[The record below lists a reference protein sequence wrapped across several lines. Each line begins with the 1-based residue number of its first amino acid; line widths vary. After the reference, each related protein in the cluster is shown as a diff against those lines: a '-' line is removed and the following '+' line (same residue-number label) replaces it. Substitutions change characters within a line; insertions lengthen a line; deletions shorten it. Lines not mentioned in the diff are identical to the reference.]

1 MILNYAICSVSVAPL
16 RLTPSHAAEQ
26 VSQLLL
32 GEKMEILEVEKSGW
46 AKIRNKYDDYEGWC
60 KLSQLT
66 IIPKKI
72 YNKEPKIIAAKPTDK
87 LLVDGRE
94 IWLPI
99 GAELSKTTFELGELK
114 AIFKSK
120 KLKNITALSLSEQ
133 LKENAYLFL
142 HSPYQWGGRSLAG
155 IDCSGF
161 TQLLYKLVHIKLPRD
176 ASQQANCGSTIDFL
190 QNAHCGDL
198 AFFDNEAGT
207 ITHVGMLL
215 DNSTIIHATDSSG
228 KVVVDKIDNGGII
241 STSLKVRTHNLR
253 LVKRYF

>member
-1 MILNYAICSVSVAPL
+1 MILNYASCSVSVAPL
-16 RLTPSHAAEQ
+16 RFVASHASEQ

-32 GEKMEILEVEKSGW
+32 GEKVEILDVDKSGW

-60 KLSQLT
+60 KLSQLS
-66 IIPKKI
+66 IITKKV
-72 YNKEPKIIAAKPTDK
+72 YNKEAKIVVAKPTDK
-87 LLVDGRE
+87 LLINGRE

-99 GAELSKTTFELGELK
+99 GAELSKTTFELGEFK
-114 AIFKSK
+114 AVFKTK
-120 KLKNITALSLSEQ
+120 KQKNTTAISISDQ
-133 LKENAYLFL
+133 LKESAYLFL

-161 TQLLYKLVHIKLPRD
+161 TQLLYKLANIKLPRD
-176 ASQQANCGSTIDFL
+176 ASQQATCGTTIDFL
-190 QNAHCGDL
+190 QNGHCGDL
-198 AFFDNEAGT
+198 AFFDNDAGN

-241 STSLKVRTHNLR
+241 STALKARTHNLR